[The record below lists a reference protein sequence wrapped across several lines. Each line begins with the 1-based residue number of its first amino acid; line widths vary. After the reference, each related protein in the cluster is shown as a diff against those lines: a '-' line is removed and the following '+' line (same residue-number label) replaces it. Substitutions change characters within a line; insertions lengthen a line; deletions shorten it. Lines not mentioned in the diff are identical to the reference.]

1 LIATAKNKGAGAMI
15 VAGTF
20 LFFLAIGINTI
31 YSIQTGCLD
40 IEPRQCYT
48 GYDALTESQKIVVS
62 PGLYILAVSFA
73 ILGAVIWFKK
83 AKVQEAPRT

>member
-1 LIATAKNKGAGAMI
+1 MI

-31 YSIQTGCLD
+31 FSIHTSCLD

-48 GYDALTESQKIVVS
+48 GYDTLDESLKILVS
-62 PGLYILAVSFA
+62 PGLYILAVLVA
-73 ILGAVIWFKK
+73 ILGAVIWFKHR
-83 AKVQEAPRT
+83 VHEAPRT